1 VQSRTGRKRRRS
13 GEGWTCGGVLSKITD
28 SGGGPAQG
36 TVGAGEAA
44 EPLRRRGKPFQAAQP
59 LFELVHELLPP
70 LGVVA

>member
-1 VQSRTGRKRRRS
+1 
-13 GEGWTCGGVLSKITD
+13 VLSKITD

-70 LGVVA
+70 LGAVA